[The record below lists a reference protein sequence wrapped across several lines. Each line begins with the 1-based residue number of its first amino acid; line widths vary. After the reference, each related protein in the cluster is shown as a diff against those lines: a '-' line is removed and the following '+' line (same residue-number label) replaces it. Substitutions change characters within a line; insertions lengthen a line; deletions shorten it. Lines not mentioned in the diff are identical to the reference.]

1 MSDLFELSRTWW
13 AYAAENRVKPI
24 HHTLY
29 FYIINKANS
38 LHWKDE
44 IGLPTGYTLEMLG
57 TSSYKTYIAAL
68 EDLQTFGFIKVVERA
83 KNQHTSNVVAL
94 VNYTK
99 ADTKADTKAGSKQ
112 LPKQV
117 HHKKTSKNSKESK
130 NTIEQFVPPTLE
142 EVIAYFKLRGYTPE
156 SAERAFYYYHENG
169 WKDKNNTQVQN
180 WKSKMNSTWFKPE
193 NKKQSS
199 QANYQTLTP

>member
-1 MSDLFELSRTWW
+1 MDLFELSRAWW

-38 LHWKDE
+38 LHWKEE

-94 VNYTK
+94 VNSTK
-99 ADTKADTKAGSKQ
+99 ADTKADTKAGSKHI
-112 LPKQV
+112 PKQV

-130 NTIEQFVPPTLE
+130 NNKTDFIAPTLEQFVS
-142 EVIAYFKLRGYTPE
+142 FWQ
-156 SAERAFYYYHENG
+156 ENG
-169 WKDKNNTQVQN
+169 YDTEKAKNVFHGYNDNNWKDTHGTKIQN
-180 WKSKMNSTWFKPE
+180 WKSKVRFVWFKPE
-193 NKKQSS
+193 NKKQLT
-199 QANYQTLTP
+199 QANYTTLTP